1 MKLKMDQNCDPQQ
14 NLWLLKSLSNRFPNT
29 INKTGTIK
37 FKLNFW
43 CEPDS
48 LGCELWMLKS
58 KSVENDADENVA
70 M

>member
-1 MKLKMDQNCDPQQ
+1 MARKCLAPHS
-14 NLWLLKSLSNRFPNT
+14 LKSYSL
-29 INKTGTIK
+29 KTGSAMSK
-37 FKLNFW
+37 FKLNPW
-43 CEPDS
+43 CELDS